1 MKNLP
6 QSSISRQCYSQPPK
20 DTCQQPTIYLVK
32 SHLFHTCE
40 VCTIW
45 PEAGIVK
52 GLFWNTSFLKPHPPP
67 LTFFPFL
74 SKVHNSDEAK
84 GFILKHQTKNWRMI
98 HLAASILLLTTSS
111 RTGESI
117 SPAYVQTL
125 QYPQRTWLQCAD
137 PTVIK
142 QWMLTSAHLSCDSPL
157 QFIFIYCL
165 MTKASFHLL
174 IGILLPIFN

>member
-1 MKNLP
+1 MLFSASKGYMPTAYNIP
-6 QSSISRQCYSQPPK
+6 SKVTSVSHMWSTYNMTRSRNCERLILKHKLLKTTPPSPYSFPF
-20 DTCQQPTIYLVK
+20 
-32 SHLFHTCE
+32 S
-40 VCTIW
+40 
-45 PEAGIVK
+45 VK
-52 GLFWNTSFLKPHPPP
+52 GSQLRR
-67 LTFFPFL
+67 
-74 SKVHNSDEAK
+74 SKRLY
-84 GFILKHQTKNWRMI
+84 LKHQTKNWSMI

-142 QWMLTSAHLSCDSPL
+142 QWMLTYVHLSCDSPL